1 VYIVLS
7 VDDDYQHIL
16 MGTPDHKYLW
26 VMSRTP
32 DMSAV
37 AYNRLIAKATALNY
51 NVANVQLTNQK

>member
-1 VYIVLS
+1 
-7 VDDDYQHIL
+7 

-32 DMSAV
+32 DMSTV